1 MNTFNAVSFYVKV
14 IKVRPGLKLN
24 KLDKIIENAV
34 IHPSK
39 RTYHQMRQ
47 KTFRKV
53 IMNFFIKCF
62 ELCQE

>member
-34 IHPSK
+34 ILP
-39 RTYHQMRQ
+39 
-47 KTFRKV
+47 
-53 IMNFFIKCF
+53 
-62 ELCQE
+62 